1 MVNQSVCVIGNPLIL
16 SLISMG
22 KKIIKNKYLYYKR
35 IKDLNENIIEVVV
48 IYE

>member
-16 SLISMG
+16 SLISME